1 MDDGL
6 KGRLRAD
13 LTAAMKARDTVTT
26 ATLRMALAAI
36 TNAEVAGAE
45 AVQLSD
51 DEVIAVLA
59 KEVKKRHE
67 SIEVYS
73 KAGREELAAAERAEA
88 EVLGRYL
95 PQQLSDAELAGV
107 IADVLESMTEPS
119 GEAPG
124 MKQMGLVIKAAKEA
138 AGSRAD
144 GARVA
149 AAVKAALA

>member
-1 MDDGL
+1 MEDGL
-6 KGRLRAD
+6 KARLRAD

-36 TNAEVAGAE
+36 SHAEVAGAE

-51 DEVIAVLA
+51 DEVIGVLA

-67 SIEVYS
+67 SIDVYS

-95 PQQLSDAELAGV
+95 PQQLSDAELAGLV
-107 IADVLESMTEPS
+107 ADVLAGMTSPS
-119 GEAPG
+119 GEAPTL
-124 MKQMGLVIKAAKEA
+124 KQMGLVIKAVKEA

-149 AAVKAALA
+149 AAVKAALG